1 MVILLNCSYRGEKSN
16 SNYFLGLLENQITVE
31 CERIHLKD
39 VKNFDLLIDKL
50 STADALVLGMPLYV
64 DGAPAQVVELM
75 EYLYDVGKNHL
86 ERLKVYVLSNLG
98 FYESHQINIQLQ
110 IVINWCS
117 KMGLVYG
124 GGLAIGAG
132 GMLGGLRNIPY
143 NQGPNHM
150 MGMGINSLATSIN
163 ANEVMEDRYVK
174 PSGFPRFLYLFFAN
188 KSWLP
193 QAKKNGIK
201 RSEIKMRRG

>member
-1 MVILLNCSYRGEKSN
+1 MVILLNCSYRGETSN
-16 SNYFLGLLENQITVE
+16 SNYFLGLLENMLTVE

-98 FYESHQINIQLQ
+98 FYESHQIQIQLQ
-110 IVINWCS
+110 IVKNWCS
-117 KMGLVYG
+117 KMGLTYG

-143 NQGPNHM
+143 NQGPNRM

-193 QAKKNGIK
+193 QAKRNGIK
-201 RSEIKMRRG
+201 RCDIKKRRG

>member
-1 MVILLNCSYRGEKSN
+1 M
-16 SNYFLGLLENQITVE
+16 E
-31 CERIHLKD
+31 CERIHLND
-39 VKNFDLLIDKL
+39 VKNYDLLIDKL

-98 FYESHQINIQLQ
+98 FYESHQIQIQLQ
-110 IVINWCS
+110 IVKNWCS

-132 GMLGGLRNIPY
+132 GMLGDLRNIPY
-143 NQGPNHM
+143 NQGPNRM
-150 MGMGINSLATSIN
+150 MGMGINSLAISIN

-201 RSEIKMRRG
+201 RSEIKKRRG